1 MTTNYK
7 SNIEERLTKAEQE
20 WEERRDNAEAE
31 IVKLIGA
38 ADSVKLFRLRSLFQ
52 EWEESDSKM
61 AEITERIQR
70 LY

>member
-1 MTTNYK
+1 MSTNYFR
-7 SNIEERLTKAEQE
+7 NIEERLTKAEQE

-38 ADSVKLFRLRSLFQ
+38 ADSAKLFRLRSLFQ